1 MRVRVRCI
9 PCADGHI
16 GTIVILYDR
25 ILWIYMSKVAKVIS
39 TPYTLTTAA
48 AGTLCHR
55 STPLQWAALEGHS
68 DVAAL
73 LIEKGADVAV
83 KNDDG

>member
-1 MRVRVRCI
+1 MRVPWIRWFRC
-9 PCADGHI
+9 AHI
-16 GTIVILYDR
+16 GTKSDILR
-25 ILWIYMSKVAKVIS
+25 WILWLYISKAAKFLS